1 VQNIVVVVEPLS
13 DRDRAS
19 LVRLLGKLG

>member
-1 VQNIVVVVEPLS
+1 VQNIVVVEPLS